1 MSCRAGVHRVF
12 SAESRYNFIIQDN
25 KARLIDFE
33 KSQLCHGTTAYMR
46 AEMESLSDELVE
58 DTGRGAG
65 SLAAIGL
72 IEKTVSSTT
81 TDSRTMI
88 LNQLIF

>member
-12 SAESRYNFIIQDN
+12 LAESRYNFIKDN
-25 KARLIDFE
+25 KARLMDFE
-33 KSQLCHGTTAYMR
+33 KSQLCHGATAYMR

-65 SLAAIGL
+65 SLAEIGL